1 LSESKIKLHVLT
13 EIGGRRICEVL
24 V

>member
-1 LSESKIKLHVLT
+1 LSESKIKLPVLT
-13 EIGGRRICEVL
+13 EIGGRRICEIL